1 MKKLTILLVLLVA
14 GGVCIAGCTTEENG
28 EVLPTETPEATE
40 TVPEEVT
47 TPPTEEVTEEPTEEE
62 VTEEPTEEEVTGP
75 TANLVETAADAGQ
88 FTTLVAAIEAA
99 GLTEEL
105 STGGP
110 YTIFAPTDAAFAA
123 IPAETLDAL
132 LASPDEELTEIL
144 TYHVVDGEYYAE
156 DLTNVASL
164 DTLQGTMLTIS
175 IDGDT
180 VMVDGAQVIDQDIQA
195 SNGVIHVI
203 DEVLVPIGVEL
214 PAATDGEMEE
224 ATEEMTEEVT
234 EEMTE
239 EETETPE

>member
-1 MKKLTILLVLLVA
+1 MKKLTLLLVLLVA

-28 EVLPTETPEATE
+28 EVLPTQTPEATE

-47 TPPTEEVTEEPTEEE
+47 TPPTEEVTEEPTEE
-62 VTEEPTEEEVTGP
+62 VTEP
-75 TANLVETAADAGQ
+75 TANLVETAAGAGQ
-88 FTTLVAAIEAA
+88 FNTLVAAIEAA
-99 GLTEEL
+99 GLSEEL

-110 YTIFAPTDAAFAA
+110 YTVFAPTDAAFAA

-144 TYHVVDGEYYAE
+144 TYHVVEGEYYAV
-156 DLTNVASL
+156 DLANSVSL